1 MWWIPLLG
9 GFWLGGLVGF
19 ILAVLLTLPE
29 RNDLLTDL
37 TRAEA
42 LLEAAERR
50 VKDATWRYEAL
61 VEDVS
66 RRTDQAKAMT
76 AERAPA
82 GHEKER
88 QCVACGSPLINIHEG
103 DPLYAQDVFECP
115 THGPVGERR

>member
-42 LLEAAERR
+42 KLEAAERR
-50 VKDATWRYEAL
+50 ARDATWRYEAL

-66 RRTDQAKAMT
+66 RRTDQAKAMGK
-76 AERAPA
+76 AVE
-82 GHEKER
+82 
-88 QCVACGSPLINIHEG
+88 S
-103 DPLYAQDVFECP
+103 
-115 THGPVGERR
+115 